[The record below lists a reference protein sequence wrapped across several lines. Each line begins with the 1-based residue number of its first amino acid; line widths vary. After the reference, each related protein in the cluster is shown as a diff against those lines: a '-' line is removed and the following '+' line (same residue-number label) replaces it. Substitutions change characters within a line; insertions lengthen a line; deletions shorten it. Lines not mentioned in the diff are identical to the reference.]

1 MGVSA
6 ESNERIPYDDL
17 ARAYGRESGRID
29 HRAAKNRAELLRR
42 IRSFIIV
49 AHEKSVVLRC
59 PGNSFALHDCKKT
72 SFLIRNM
79 DTVTKTGDAASQ
91 HQTEDVEQLKHHSQ
105 APTKGADRAAN
116 MIGDQQVE
124 VTEEDNKRIRRKTD
138 KRILSILIWVYFLQI
153 LDKSVLGYGAIFGLR
168 TDCNLTGDQYS
179 MVSSISAIAQ
189 LAWQPFSSWLIVKVP
204 HRILMPS
211 LVFGWGVAQCC
222 MAACHNYQGLLATR
236 FLLGLFEAGCLPL
249 FSVITSQWYRR
260 AEQPMRVACWYG
272 TNGLAT
278 MFAAAVSYGLGQIN
292 GSIHSWQILFI
303 FVGLMTVL
311 SSPVVYFLLD
321 NDIPSARFLTEHEKL
336 QAIERLRANQTG
348 TGSRDFKWS
357 HVWEALIE
365 PKSYLFVGMAIC
377 LNVTAAVTNTF
388 GPIVLAGF
396 GFSSSK
402 TSLLNI
408 PFGAVQLLVI
418 FPASW
423 LAHRYRIKSV
433 FLAALMAPVLA
444 GAIMLYI
451 LDRNSIPPLLVAYYM
466 LAFLFGGNPLIVS
479 WMISNIAGTTKKSVL
494 LSLYNAGSSA
504 GNIVGP
510 LLFNS
515 KDAPQYRP
523 GLTKVMGITCALLA
537 IIGLQVIVL
546 FISNKMQE
554 RKRVAN
560 GKPRKIKDLSM
571 ERHYVDGRGEETEGV
586 ALGENAFLDLTDSQN
601 DEFVYVY

>member
-1 MGVSA
+1 
-6 ESNERIPYDDL
+6 
-17 ARAYGRESGRID
+17 
-29 HRAAKNRAELLRR
+29 
-42 IRSFIIV
+42 
-49 AHEKSVVLRC
+49 
-59 PGNSFALHDCKKT
+59 
-72 SFLIRNM
+72 M
-79 DTVTKTGDAASQ
+79 DAVTKTGDETSQ
-91 HQTEDVEQLKHHSQ
+91 HRTEDVEQVKHQ
-105 APTKGADRAAN
+105 GQNNARGADRAAN
-116 MIGDQQVE
+116 LIGDQHIE
-124 VTEEDNKRIRRKTD
+124 LTEEDNKRIRRKTD
-138 KRILSILIWVYFLQI
+138 KRILTILVWVYFLQI

-168 TDCNLTGDQYS
+168 QDCNLTGDQYS

-211 LVFGWGVAQCC
+211 LVFGWGVAQIC
-222 MAACHNYQGLLATR
+222 MAACHNYGGLLATR

-303 FVGLMTVL
+303 FVGSMTVL
-311 SSPVVYFLLD
+311 TAPFVYMFLD
-321 NDIPSARFLTEHEKL
+321 NDIPSARFLTETEKL

-348 TGSRDFKWS
+348 TGSREFKLCQ
-357 HVWEALIE
+357 VWEALLE
-365 PKSYLFVGMAIC
+365 PKSWLFIGMAIC

-388 GPIVLAGF
+388 GPIVVSGF
-396 GFSSSK
+396 GFDSEI

-423 LAHRYRIKSV
+423 LAHRFRIKSV
-433 FLAALMAPVLA
+433 FLAGLLAPVLA
-444 GAIMLYI
+444 GAVMLYI
-451 LDRNSIPPLLVAYYM
+451 LDRDNIPPLLAAYYM
-466 LAFLFGGNPLIVS
+466 LGFLFGGNPLIVS
-479 WMISNIAGTTKKSVL
+479 WMISNIAGTTKKSVVM
-494 LSLYNAGSSA
+494 SLYNAGSSA
-504 GNIVGP
+504 GNIIGP

-537 IIGLQVIVL
+537 IIGLQVINL
-546 FISNKMQE
+546 FISNKMQA

-560 GKPRKIKDLSM
+560 GKPKKIQDLSM
-571 ERHYVDGRGEETEGV
+571 ERHYVGATQNEEDG
-586 ALGENAFLDLTDSQN
+586 ANLGENAFLDLTDRQN